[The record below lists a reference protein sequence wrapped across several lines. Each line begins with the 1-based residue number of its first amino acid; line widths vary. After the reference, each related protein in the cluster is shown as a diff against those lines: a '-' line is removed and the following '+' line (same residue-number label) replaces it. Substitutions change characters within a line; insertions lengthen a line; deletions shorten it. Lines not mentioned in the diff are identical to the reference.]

1 MNVIHTGRV
10 RRDHATMVI
19 GLAGIALAV
28 GGAMWAGNTLSYN
41 IWAGLI
47 VAVALLGVSL
57 PLLARAE
64 RDRRIARL
72 LIAALVVRL
81 AASAVR
87 YVMVFAFLDFGDV
100 LNYVRAGDQLAELFR
115 QGVFSF
121 DLGRSLVGTGFVQVV
136 TGVVLTVTGSSLLGA
151 FFIFAWLGYWGMYFF
166 YRAFRTACP
175 EGDGVRYA
183 WLVLFMPSLVFWPA
197 GIGKEAWMLLTL
209 GLSAY
214 GVARVLNHHAGG
226 YPLLALGL
234 GGVTMVRPHMSVL
247 LCCGLVAS
255 YLARSSRHGV
265 SPERSHVGLA
275 ARLGGMVM
283 LAALSVVVVT
293 QAERFFGVEDRDLT
307 AQVDAVLALTHQRST
322 RGGSEFEATPVRS
335 PLQLPGAIATVLLR
349 PFPFEAHNTRA
360 LIASLE
366 GVALIGLAVISLP
379 RLRGVPSH
387 MRRNPYVTF
396 VVVYSLLFV
405 VAFSNIGNLGL
416 LARQRIQAFPI
427 LLVLFALPPRPTG
440 AQAPRVWARG
450 RESPGSR
457 PPRR

>member
-1 MNVIHTGRV
+1 MNVMHTGRM

-28 GGAMWAGNTLSYN
+28 AGATWAANHLTYN
-41 IWAGLI
+41 LWAGLI
-47 VAVALLGVSL
+47 VAASLLAVSL
-57 PLLARAE
+57 PLLTRAE

-87 YVMVFAFLDFGDV
+87 YVMVFAFLDLGDV

-136 TGVVLTVTGSSLLGA
+136 TGVVLTITGSSLLGA
-151 FFIFAWLGYWGMYFF
+151 FFIFAWLGYWGIYFF

-175 EGDGVRYA
+175 EGDSVRYA
-183 WLVLFMPSLVFWPA
+183 WLVLFLPSLVFWPA

-214 GVARVLNHHAGG
+214 GVARVLNHRAGG
-226 YPLLALGL
+226 YPLLGLGL
-234 GGVTMVRPHMSVL
+234 SGMTMVRPHISVL
-247 LCCGLVAS
+247 LCCALVAS
-255 YLARSSRHGV
+255 YLTGPSHRSR
-265 SPERSHVGLA
+265 VGLA

-293 QAERFFGVEDRDLT
+293 QAERFFGVEDQDLT
-307 AQVDAVLALTHQRST
+307 EQVDAVLTLTHQRST
-322 RGGSEFEATPVRS
+322 RGGSEFEAIPVRS

-366 GVALIGLAVISLP
+366 GVALVALAVISLP

-387 MRRNPYVTF
+387 LRRNPYVTF
-396 VVVYSLLFV
+396 AVVYSLLFV

-427 LLVLFALPPRPTG
+427 LLVLIALP
-440 AQAPRVWARG
+440 RG
-450 RESPGSR
+450 PQPYGQDSSRMREESWP
-457 PPRR
+457 